1 MAAVL
6 HYGVFVLLL
15 VVGIEGAKITRMTA
29 DELFSSALWKDAS
42 KTLLILGEGKM
53 EPPAAV
59 LVARDI
65 HNPYSIRM
73 VMYCCQWKS

>member
-53 EPPAAV
+53 EPSAAF

-65 HNPYSIRM
+65 NDNAISPNPAPT
-73 VMYCCQWKS
+73 QP